1 MLISEIYHHEPWTIS
16 PDKTVKEAMVELI
29 KDGCN
34 GLVVTNEDTKV
45 VGVLAIQDIAAAT
58 IPHEFRDNMNLAAA
72 MFKKGFFREMCE
84 DLSGKLVKDVM
95 RTEYVDVNLE
105 TNIMAVMADF
115 LQNDLYLVPVVEDG
129 KLLGIVSRS
138 DIKRALAER
147 MGIIKLEDQ
156 GGPSNT
162 EM

>member
-16 PDKTVKEAMVELI
+16 PDKTIKEAMVELI

-34 GLVVTNEDTKV
+34 GLVVTKDDGKV

-58 IPHEFRDNMNLAAA
+58 IPPEFKDNMNLAAA

-84 DLSGKLVKDVM
+84 ELASMPVSDVM

-115 LQNDLYLVPVVEDG
+115 LQNDLYLVPVVEEG
-129 KLLGIVSRS
+129 KLLGVVSRS
-138 DIKRALAER
+138 DIKKALADR
-147 MGIIKLEDQ
+147 MGIGEVQ
-156 GGPSNT
+156 NG
-162 EM
+162 E